1 MSEERKCGCDVWLP
15 GGVLIGIYDALYDS
29 DINHILTRHEQGAAH
44 AADGYARSTGK
55 VGVCMATSGPGATN
69 LVTGIATAYMDSV
82 PMVVFTGQVPTAAI
96 GNDAFQE
103 ADIVGITRP
112 IVKHNYLVQ
121 DISELATTIK
131 EAFHIAS
138 TGRPGPVLVD
148 IPKDVIHAQYEFS
161 YPEEVNIPGYRPT
174 TKGHPGQIK
183 KFVQLV
189 KQARRPLFYVG
200 GGVKAS
206 NAAEELRTI
215 AEKLH
220 IPVTE
225 TLMGLGSVG
234 GYNKLFIGMLGM
246 HGCYA
251 ANTAISECDLVIAV
265 GARFDD
271 RVTGKLD
278 EFAKDATVI
287 HIDIDPSSISK
298 SVFAHHPIV
307 GDVKE
312 VLQDILQELEKHDV
326 KEIAS
331 GHDDWVEQIQQ
342 WQRQYPLTY
351 VPSDEVIKPQFVLET
366 LSDMIKERD
375 AIITTEV
382 GQHQMWAAQFIK
394 HRDARRFVTSGG
406 LGTMGFG
413 FPAAVG
419 AAFGNPDSIVID
431 VAGDGSIQMN
441 IQEMIVAV
449 QFKLNV
455 KILILNNGFLGMVR
469 QWQQL
474 FFNRRYSSTNIEF
487 QPDFV
492 KLGEAYGA
500 TGLRTSKPSEVA
512 GVLEKMLN
520 TPGPVIV
527 DMVID
532 REENVMPMVP
542 AGASVRDM
550 ILTDQI

>member
-1 MSEERKCGCDVWLP
+1 M
-15 GGVLIGIYDALYDS
+15 YDS

>member
-1 MSEERKCGCDVWLP
+1 MSEERKCGCDVRLP